1 MTLVTFE
8 QMLRLHDW
16 DWLHDEDPSIYMNGR
31 HQEGRINE
39 ALGIL
44 EAQGH
49 GEEARQLFKTYS
61 GGMRDLP

>member
-44 EAQGH
+44 EAQGQ
-49 GEEARQLFKTYS
+49 GEEARQLFSTYS
-61 GGMRDLP
+61 GGVRDLP